1 MGGSWRAEVGDQST
15 AVVLSSTVVYCKV
28 PRVPHLDQR
37 SKNGSVLFRVL
48 QRSRSN
54 ERVCVCVCVWRER
67 EREKCIYL
75 HIKRFIRRN

>member
-1 MGGSWRAEVGDQST
+1 MGGMWRAEGSDQST
-15 AVVLSSTVVYCKV
+15 AVVLSSTVVYCTI

-54 ERVCVCVCVWRER
+54 ERVCEYV
-67 EREKCIYL
+67 
-75 HIKRFIRRN
+75 

>member
-54 ERVCVCVCVWRER
+54 ERVCVCVCVCGERER
-67 EREKCIYL
+67 ERNVFIY
-75 HIKRFIRRN
+75 I

>member
-15 AVVLSSTVVYCKV
+15 AVVLSSTVVYCTV

-54 ERVCVCVCVWRER
+54 ERVCVCVCVCGERER
-67 EREKCIYL
+67 ERNVFIY
-75 HIKRFIRRN
+75 I

>member
-15 AVVLSSTVVYCKV
+15 AVVLSSTVVYCTI
-28 PRVPHLDQR
+28 PRVPRLDQR

-54 ERVCVCVCVWRER
+54 ERVCVCVCVCGERER
-67 EREKCIYL
+67 ERNVFIY
-75 HIKRFIRRN
+75 I